1 MFGKKKTF
9 TVAVEGIECERCK
22 ARVEKAILGVKGV
35 TVFFKVNAAFG
46 ADNEANRLPFVMR
59 RPEALRGGN
68 DLRFPAS
75 FPATG

>member
-35 TVFFKVNAAFG
+35 KEVNASIENKEVTVVAKDG
-46 ADNEANRLPFVMR
+46 VSVKAVVDAIV
-59 RPEALRGGN
+59 AAGYK
-68 DLRFPAS
+68 A
-75 FPATG
+75 